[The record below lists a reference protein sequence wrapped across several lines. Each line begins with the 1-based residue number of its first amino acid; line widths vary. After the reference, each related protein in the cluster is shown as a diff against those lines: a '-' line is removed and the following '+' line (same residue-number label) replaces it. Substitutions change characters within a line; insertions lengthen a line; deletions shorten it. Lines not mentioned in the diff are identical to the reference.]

1 MSMLTDFLR
10 EHFLLVGALILVMN
24 IITLAAFGVDK
35 LKAKMGTYRIPEKV
49 LLTLSFLY
57 GAVGGVIGM
66 YAFHHKTRKAKFY
79 IFVPL
84 FAVLQIISLCVLYI

>member
-1 MSMLTDFLR
+1 MSMLTDILR
-10 EHFLLVGALILVMN
+10 EHFLLVGALMLVMN

-35 LKAKMGTYRIPEKV
+35 LKAKTGSFRIPERV
-49 LLTLSFLY
+49 LLLLSFLY
-57 GAVGGVIGM
+57 GAVGGVIAM

-84 FAVLQIISLCVLYI
+84 FAVMQIISLCVLYI